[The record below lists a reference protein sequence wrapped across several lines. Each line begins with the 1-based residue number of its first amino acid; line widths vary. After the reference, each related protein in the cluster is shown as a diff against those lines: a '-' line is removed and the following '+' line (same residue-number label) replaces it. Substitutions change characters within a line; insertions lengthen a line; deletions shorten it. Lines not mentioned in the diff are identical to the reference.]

1 MRVFNSMFAGILLS
15 STTLCAT
22 MPYSMTGIFANKTSY
37 TNDDQRTIPEKFE
50 RPAPTKKPKKNCG
63 LCTIEQG
70 KWAITPKF
78 AVAPTWYTAR
88 GDTLTIR
95 QVAPAGLEAKHK
107 LEKFDDMFDL
117 PLMYGGHVGYMFRK
131 QIEFF
136 LDFDYTH
143 ADGDTVHLHD
153 GSTRIKQKFHS
164 YKAFGAY
171 LGTRLYLSF
180 FKERFTPFLGIKVG
194 YMHRWKV
201 KTHDTISTLGG
212 EFKHSSTFF
221 PTDNTI
227 AGSAGIG
234 FDIYFNRWVAFSFE
248 TEALISGQRRSA
260 TVFSPTPGPIVRIGD
275 TGPMVSVPISFAL
288 KFKF

>member
-1 MRVFNSMFAGILLS
+1 MFVGLLLS
-15 STTLCAT
+15 STTMLSASI
-22 MPYSMTGIFANKTSY
+22 PYSSSGIFANKNNKK
-37 TNDDQRTIPEKFE
+37 TNDPRPPAIAERQERTSCTQK
-50 RPAPTKKPKKNCG
+50 TKKACG

-70 KWAITPKF
+70 KWAVTTKF
-78 AVAPTWYTAR
+78 AVAPTWYSDR
-88 GDTLTIR
+88 GDTLLIG
-95 QVAPAGLEAKHK
+95 QIAPTGLNSKHK
-107 LEKFDDMFDL
+107 LEEFDDMFDL

-143 ADGDTVHLHD
+143 AEGDTVHHHFK
-153 GSTRIKQKFHS
+153 STRIKQKFND

-171 LGTRLYLSF
+171 IGTRLYLSF
-180 FKERFTPFLGIKVG
+180 FKERFTPFLGVKVG

-201 KTHDTISTLGG
+201 KTHDEIFTSSGKF
-212 EFKHSSTFF
+212 EHSRTFF
-221 PTDNTI
+221 PSDNTI

-248 TEALISGQRRSA
+248 TECLIAGQRRSA
-260 TVFSPTPGPIVRIGD
+260 TIFTPTPGPVVRVGD
-275 TGPMVSVPISFAL
+275 TGPMISVPISFAL